1 MESNTVTRPQR
12 PAGQTS
18 TSLNEMV
25 LAKTTLTP
33 CGEISL
39 DIHYDLMTLP
49 LRIAVQRGFFLL
61 LTRGHPLW
69 NVQNAGVE
77 IKFLLVG
84 LHLCL
89 FHDGL

>member
-12 PAGQTS
+12 PAGNQPNA
-18 TSLNEMV
+18 LNEMV
-25 LAKTTLTP
+25 LAKTNLTWN
-33 CGEISL
+33 GETSL
-39 DIHYDLMTLP
+39 DIHGIIYISP
-49 LRIAVQRGFFLL
+49 LRIAVQRGFFLP

-69 NVQNAGVE
+69 NVQNAGVK
-77 IKFLLVG
+77 IKLLLVG